1 MRGEENPARAFLFG
15 FSHTATGTALAA
27 WARLSEPSDVPA
39 SELEGRG
46 AEVGREE
53 VEARAGWGCVGKEVD
68 AEAGESEATVASADR
83 DEE

>member
-1 MRGEENPARAFLFG
+1 MRRNQHAFPFG
-15 FSHTATGTALAA
+15 FSDTVTGTALAA
-27 WARLSEPSDVPA
+27 WARLAESPGVPA
-39 SELEGRG
+39 RELEGCG

-53 VEARAGWGCVGKEVD
+53 VEARAGWGCVGEAVD